1 MHFAIAP
8 VILGAGEHLL
18 QGLNL
23 LSLGYEL
30 AECVTSPAATHVVV
44 RKV

>member
-1 MHFAIAP
+1 M
-8 VILGAGEHLL
+8 ILGAGEHLL

-30 AECVTSPAATHVVV
+30 GDYVTSPAATHVVV

>member
-1 MHFAIAP
+1 M
-8 VILGAGEHLL
+8 ILGAGEHLL

-23 LSLGYEL
+23 LSLGYKL
-30 AECVTSPAATHVVV
+30 AEYTTSPAATHVVV